1 LASKILESKILE
13 STVPESAILESTVPK
28 SAILESTVL
37 ESRVLESIERI
48 LDEKVRPV
56 LREHGGDVRVASFA
70 DGVLKVKMQGA
81 CNNCPSAV
89 FDVEQLVASEI
100 REAISEVREVTLA
113 VGVSDELLEMAREL
127 MKNR

>member
-1 LASKILESKILE
+1 LS
-13 STVPESAILESTVPK
+13 ST
-28 SAILESTVL
+28 
-37 ESRVLESIERI
+37 VLESIERV
-48 LDEKVRPV
+48 LDEKVRPI

-89 FDVEQLVASEI
+89 FDVEQLVAAEI
-100 REAISEVREVTLA
+100 REAVPEVKEVVLA

-127 MKNR
+127 MRNR